1 MKTMSA
7 NFMIW
12 AAVWLAVIPAVV
24 DQAAAVPAK
33 RTDLVVGQDVP
44 TVKLIQYRGDNY
56 RGRYYRGG
64 NGRYGYRR
72 NSGRDIGIGIGAA
85 IIGGIILNE
94 AARAEHRSSN
104 GDQWERCAE
113 TYRSF
118 EPSTGMYTGYDGER
132 HTCPYLN

>member
-1 MKTMSA
+1 MKMITKSLLCAALLAASTMG
-7 NFMIW
+7 
-12 AAVWLAVIPAVV
+12 
-24 DQAAAVPAK
+24 AAALPGAQMAQPA
-33 RTDLVVGQDVP
+33 TSGAQQANDIEQV
-44 TVKLIQYRGDNY
+44 QYRN
-56 RGRYYRGG
+56 RGRYYGGRNGG

-72 NSGRDIGIGIGAA
+72 NNGRNIGIGIGAA

-104 GDQWERCAE
+104 GDQWERCAS

-118 EPSTGMYTGYDGER
+118 EPSTGMYTGYDGAR